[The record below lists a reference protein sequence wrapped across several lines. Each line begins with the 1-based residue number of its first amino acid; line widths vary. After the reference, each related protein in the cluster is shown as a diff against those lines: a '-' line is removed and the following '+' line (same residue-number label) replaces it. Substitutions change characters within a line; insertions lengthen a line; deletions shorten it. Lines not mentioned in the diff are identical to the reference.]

1 MNRLTIRDATQAD
14 APAINDI
21 LNHYV
26 LNSTAT
32 FITEPVTLQERLI
45 WLGERLKAHPVV
57 AAELSG
63 ALVGWGAL
71 GSFRTRAAYAY
82 TVEISVYVH
91 GDFHRRGIGRAIAE
105 ELLTRARALGHHVV
119 VGGCCSE
126 STASIALLQSFGF
139 SQVGQFRQVGRKFDR
154 WLDVVFFELLL

>member
-1 MNRLTIRDATQAD
+1 MNALTIRDATQAD
-14 APAINDI
+14 AAAINDI

-32 FITEPVTLQERLI
+32 FITELVSLEERLK
-45 WLGERLKAHPVV
+45 WLADRPKAHPVV
-57 AAELSG
+57 VAELSG
-63 ALVGWGAL
+63 TVVGWGAL
-71 GSFRTRAAYAY
+71 GSFRTRAAYAQ
-82 TVEISVYVH
+82 TVEISAYVH
-91 GDFHRRGIGRAIAE
+91 WDFHRRGIGRAITE
-105 ELLTRARALGHHVV
+105 ELLIRARALGHHVV

-139 SQVGQFRQVGRKFDR
+139 SQAGHFPQVGRKFDR